1 MQNPFRDA
9 MVSISIA
16 AAWADGGVEDFEKQS
31 LDRIMVSLGYSRGEI
46 MTRISQALEGP
57 DLDPIELPV
66 EPSLCVQTMR
76 YALAVTLSD
85 GALSAAEVNFLAK
98 LAEHLGLDAKTL
110 ETLRAEAEGMVSERR
125 AEGLVK
131 PIERLES
138 LPPEARVK
146 LADAELDQKPSP
158 RHGPGEAVAGGILE
172 PKVLYEGE
180 GFGGQLEL

>member
-1 MQNPFRDA
+1 MPNPFRDA

-46 MTRISQALEGP
+46 MTRIGQALEGP

-66 EPSLCVQTMR
+66 EPNLCVQTMR

-85 GALSAAEVNFLAK
+85 GDLSAAEVNFLVK
-98 LAEHLGLDAKTL
+98 LAEHLGLDATTL
-110 ETLRAEAEGMVSERR
+110 ERLRAEAEEMVSERR
-125 AEGLVK
+125 AEGLSK

-146 LADAELDQKPSP
+146 LADAALDQRSS
-158 RHGPGEAVAGGILE
+158 RDSRTSEVSAGGILE

>member
-1 MQNPFRDA
+1 
-9 MVSISIA
+9 MVSVSIA

-46 MTRISQALEGP
+46 MARIGQALEGP
-57 DLDPIELPV
+57 DLEPIELPV

-98 LAEHLGLDAKTL
+98 LAEHLGLDAETL
-110 ETLRAEAEGMVSERR
+110 EALRAEAEEMVSERR
-125 AEGLVK
+125 AEGLIK

-138 LPPEARVK
+138 LPSEAKVK
-146 LADAELDQKPSP
+146 LADAELDPKPSREP
-158 RHGPGEAVAGGILE
+158 RTGEVAAGGILE
-172 PKVLYEGE
+172 PKLLYEGE